1 MRKAFYLLLLL
12 AAMFLSYLFGQRHT
26 SKQTNAGGVHRVL
39 YWVDPMHPSYKS
51 DKPGIAPDCGMQLE
65 PVYADAVEKEAMTTV
80 GSMARMTAGAVNI
93 NTQRQQSFGIKVAT
107 VKKSSAIH
115 SLRLLGRVEANESR
129 VYRINAG
136 VDGYIRETYQDT
148 VGSQVKKDQRLAT
161 FYGPEFLTVAG
172 GYISAT
178 ERTPGAISQT
188 AVRGSENWADRLR
201 NLGMSDFQINEL
213 AETRKLPEVV
223 YMVSPVDGFV
233 LARNVSAGLKFD
245 RGTEFYRIA
254 DLKRVWIVA
263 DVYENDAESFDP
275 GTVAQVSLPGRG
287 KVFPAVV
294 SDVLPQVDPATR
306 TLKLRLEAD
315 NPEYAL
321 RPQMFVDVDLKT
333 KMVSGISIPQEAVLD
348 SGMQKIVYVQT
359 RESVFEPRPVKI
371 GEAYGNRVSVSSG
384 LSEGDRIVTSGNFL
398 VDSESRLRS
407 TAVVSSNGQL
417 DEQQNMASSA
427 IHTHHAQA
435 LP

>member
-12 AAMFLSYLFGQRHT
+12 AAMFLSYLFGQRHI
-26 SKQTNAGGVHRVL
+26 SNQTNAGGVHRVL

-107 VKKSSAIH
+107 VKKSSAMH
-115 SLRLLGRVEANESR
+115 SLRLLGRVEADESR

-178 ERTPGAISQT
+178 ERMPGAISQT

-213 AETRKLPEVV
+213 AETRKLPEIV

-275 GTVAQVSLPGRG
+275 GTVAQVTLPGRG

-294 SDVLPQVDPATR
+294 SNVLPQVDPATR

-348 SGMQKIVYVQT
+348 SGMQKIVYVET

-384 LSEGDRIVTSGNFL
+384 LSEGDRIV
-398 VDSESRLRS
+398 
-407 TAVVSSNGQL
+407 
-417 DEQQNMASSA
+417 
-427 IHTHHAQA
+427 
-435 LP
+435 

>member
-1 MRKAFYLLLLL
+1 
-12 AAMFLSYLFGQRHT
+12 
-26 SKQTNAGGVHRVL
+26 
-39 YWVDPMHPSYKS
+39 
-51 DKPGIAPDCGMQLE
+51 
-65 PVYADAVEKEAMTTV
+65 
-80 GSMARMTAGAVNI
+80 
-93 NTQRQQSFGIKVAT
+93 
-107 VKKSSAIH
+107 
-115 SLRLLGRVEANESR
+115 
-129 VYRINAG
+129 
-136 VDGYIRETYQDT
+136 
-148 VGSQVKKDQRLAT
+148 
-161 FYGPEFLTVAG
+161 
-172 GYISAT
+172 
-178 ERTPGAISQT
+178 
-188 AVRGSENWADRLR
+188 
-201 NLGMSDFQINEL
+201 
-213 AETRKLPEVV
+213 
-223 YMVSPVDGFV
+223 
-233 LARNVSAGLKFD
+233 
-245 RGTEFYRIA
+245 
-254 DLKRVWIVA
+254 
-263 DVYENDAESFDP
+263 
-275 GTVAQVSLPGRG
+275 VAQVTLPGRG

-294 SDVLPQVDPATR
+294 SNVLPQVDPATR

-348 SGMQKIVYVQT
+348 SGMQKIVYVET

-427 IHTHHAQA
+427 THTSHAQA

>member
-1 MRKAFYLLLLL
+1 MRKASYLLLLL
-12 AAMFLSYLFGQRHT
+12 AAMFLSYLLGQRHT
-26 SKQTNAGGVHRVL
+26 SKQTNAAGAHRVL

-65 PVYADAVEKEAMTTV
+65 PVYADDVEMTKV
-80 GSMARMTAGAVNI
+80 SSMARMTAGAVNI
-93 NTQRQQSFGIKVAT
+93 NTERQQSFGIKVVT
-107 VKKSSAIH
+107 VKKSSGMH
-115 SLRLLGRVEANESR
+115 SVRLLGRVEADETR

-148 VGSQVKKDQRLAT
+148 VGSKVKKDQRLAT

-188 AVRGSENWADRLR
+188 AVRGSQNWADRLR

-263 DVYENDAESFDP
+263 DVYENDAESFNP
-275 GTVAQVSLPGRG
+275 GAVAQVTLPGQG
-287 KVFPAVV
+287 KAFPAVV

-321 RPQMFVDVDLKT
+321 RPEMFVDVALKT
-333 KMVSGISIPQEAVLD
+333 KIAAGISIPQEAVLD
-348 SGMQKIVYVQT
+348 SGMQKIVYVET

-371 GEAYGNRVSVSSG
+371 GEVYGNQVSVSSG
-384 LSEGDRIVTSGNFL
+384 LTVGDRIVTSGNFL

-407 TAVVSSNGQL
+407 TAVFSSSR
-417 DEQQNMASSA
+417 QQDDQQHVASSA
-427 IHTHHAQA
+427 IHTHHPQA

>member
-1 MRKAFYLLLLL
+1 
-12 AAMFLSYLFGQRHT
+12 
-26 SKQTNAGGVHRVL
+26 
-39 YWVDPMHPSYKS
+39 
-51 DKPGIAPDCGMQLE
+51 
-65 PVYADAVEKEAMTTV
+65 
-80 GSMARMTAGAVNI
+80 
-93 NTQRQQSFGIKVAT
+93 
-107 VKKSSAIH
+107 
-115 SLRLLGRVEANESR
+115 
-129 VYRINAG
+129 
-136 VDGYIRETYQDT
+136 
-148 VGSQVKKDQRLAT
+148 
-161 FYGPEFLTVAG
+161 
-172 GYISAT
+172 
-178 ERTPGAISQT
+178 
-188 AVRGSENWADRLR
+188 LR

-263 DVYENDAESFDP
+263 DVYENDAESFNP
-275 GTVAQVSLPGRG
+275 GAVAQVTLPAQG
-287 KVFPAVV
+287 KAFPAVV

-321 RPQMFVDVDLKT
+321 RPEMFVDVALKT
-333 KMVSGISIPQEAVLD
+333 KMAAGISIPQEAVLD
-348 SGMQKIVYVQT
+348 SGMQKIVYVETQ
-359 RESVFEPRPVKI
+359 ESVFEPRPVKI
-371 GEAYGNRVSVSSG
+371 GEVYGNQVSVSSG

-407 TAVVSSNGQL
+407 TAVVSSH
-417 DEQQNMASSA
+417 EQHGDQHVVSSA
-427 IHTHHAQA
+427 IRTRHAQA

>member
-1 MRKAFYLLLLL
+1 MRKASYLLLLL
-12 AAMFLSYLFGQRHT
+12 AAMFLSYLLGQRHT
-26 SKQTNAGGVHRVL
+26 SKQTNAAGAHRVL

-65 PVYADAVEKEAMTTV
+65 PVYADDVEMTKV
-80 GSMARMTAGAVNI
+80 SSMARMTAGAVNI
-93 NTQRQQSFGIKVAT
+93 NTERQQSFGIKVVT
-107 VKKSSAIH
+107 VKKSSGMH
-115 SLRLLGRVEANESR
+115 SVRLLGRVEADETR

-148 VGSQVKKDQRLAT
+148 VGSKVKKDQRLAT

-188 AVRGSENWADRLR
+188 AVRGSQNWADRLR

-263 DVYENDAESFDP
+263 EVCENDAESFNP
-275 GTVAQVSLPGRG
+275 GAVAQVTLPGQG
-287 KVFPAVV
+287 KAFPAVV

-321 RPQMFVDVDLKT
+321 RPEMFVDVALKT
-333 KMVSGISIPQEAVLD
+333 KIAAGISIPQEAVLD
-348 SGMQKIVYVQT
+348 SGMQKIVYVET

-371 GEAYGNRVSVSSG
+371 GEVYGNQVSVSSG
-384 LSEGDRIVTSGNFL
+384 LTVGDRIVTSGNFL

-407 TAVVSSNGQL
+407 TAVFSSSR
-417 DEQQNMASSA
+417 QQDDQQHVASSA
-427 IHTHHAQA
+427 IHTHHPQA